1 VSALPVIYDRDT
13 SEKGAAP
20 QRVVSPQGIVYSIK
34 LTAEEIRMQHLLK
47 YRRVFGLASLLLFVV
62 AVVCMVFNVPYEP
75 AMALFTCTVGT
86 LLVFVMKVKDAR
98 KT

>member
-1 VSALPVIYDRDT
+1 MSALPVIYDQEA
-13 SEKGAAP
+13 SAKGAAP
-20 QRVVSPQGIVYSIK
+20 QRVVSPQKIIYSIR

-47 YRRVFGLASLLLFVV
+47 YRRIFGLASLLLFAV
-62 AVVCMVFNVPYEP
+62 AVVCVVFKVPYEP